1 MICGNLERTILLAC
15 SRSLFTKDSFV
26 YLHHKLKRKNMTLA
40 ELREQIQEDLLCL
53 TDEYLI
59 DELDGYEDF
68 DDKIC
73 QIIVDNFNKFNDNG
87 L

>member
-1 MICGNLERTILLAC
+1 
-15 SRSLFTKDSFV
+15 
-26 YLHHKLKRKNMTLA
+26 MTLA

-59 DELDGYEDF
+59 DELDGYEVF